1 MRQFD
6 ERKTIMVTTALV
18 VIEPTPLSPPL
29 EGKVESA
36 LSEAK

>member
-1 MRQFD
+1 M
-6 ERKTIMVTTALV
+6 KTVIVTTEFV

>member
-6 ERKTIMVTTALV
+6 ERKAIMVTTALV
-18 VIEPTPLSPPL
+18 ALEPIPLSPPS